1 MLLIDMV
8 KRPKVLKRLIY
19 IVPVLSL
26 GVLAFIFYW
35 VSEARDNLAQALFS
49 TRVEAAEYGLAQSM
63 DPVVK
68 NLRILKGW
76 GDSGVLD
83 PHDVE
88 GLNKQ
93 LVHVLQ
99 QISSISA
106 ILISDR
112 KQLLYTIRKSDEVW
126 ITGFNEETGIDVLRF
141 KQWTDWEKPDQV
153 WTEERNLDDAY
164 GEMVACVETNL
175 DTDRIC
181 WYGSLGLNMEQRLP
195 LMGMVSWAR
204 AGEEATYVLTATI
217 RESNV
222 IERLMS
228 VTSDVN
234 ARVIIINEQEEV
246 FASLNNPS
254 LPPLIL
260 DLVSSSEATGGGHDT
275 VFETAVHKWITL
287 TSDEK
292 ALYRFRFGE
301 QQWWC
306 GFRPLPV
313 TDGLVHVGIVVPE
326 YELFAATGQRRFP
339 SLLIVAPIIVFSV
352 LSVFLLRMA
361 YRTRLRNIATLE
373 NTVSFAADGLLQ
385 LLRAGESE
393 TLEFKTSLRWDAN
406 LSDVVAY
413 VNDRFM
419 DIDR

>member
-35 VSEARDNLAQALFS
+35 FSEARDNLAQTLFS
-49 TRVEAAEYGLAQSM
+49 TRIEAAGFGLAQSM

-76 GDSGVLD
+76 GDSGILD

-106 ILISDR
+106 IIISDR
-112 KQLLYTIRKSDEVW
+112 RQLLYTIRRSDEGWV
-126 ITGFNEETGIDVLRF
+126 TGFREQTGIDVVRF
-141 KQWTDWEKPDQV
+141 KQWTDWEKPDHV
-153 WTEERNLDDAY
+153 WTEERNLDEEY
-164 GEMVACVETNL
+164 VEMVACVETNL

-181 WYGSLGLNMEQRLP
+181 WYGSLGLYTEQRLP
-195 LMGMVSWAR
+195 LMGMVGWTR
-204 AGEEATYVLTATI
+204 AGEESMYVLTATI

-222 IERLMS
+222 IERLMD

-260 DLVSSSEATGGGHDT
+260 DLVSSSEATGGEHDT
-275 VFETAVHKWITL
+275 VFETAVYKWLTL

-292 ALYRFRFGE
+292 DL
-301 QQWWC
+301 
-306 GFRPLPV
+306 
-313 TDGLVHVGIVVPE
+313 
-326 YELFAATGQRRFP
+326 
-339 SLLIVAPIIVFSV
+339 
-352 LSVFLLRMA
+352 
-361 YRTRLRNIATLE
+361 
-373 NTVSFAADGLLQ
+373 
-385 LLRAGESE
+385 
-393 TLEFKTSLRWDAN
+393 
-406 LSDVVAY
+406 
-413 VNDRFM
+413 
-419 DIDR
+419 